1 MTAVL
6 PFQVMEVTAVAGELD
21 GIHGTPRDD
30 ETISMLDM
38 TEIRRNPYQPRTEFD
53 AERLRELADSISE
66 HGIIQPIIVRKSV
79 KGYDIVAGERR
90 FRASRLAEKETI
102 PAIVKNLSDRQM
114 MEFAIIENLQREN
127 LSPLEEAGSYR
138 ELMDELGLTQNAV
151 AERLGKSR
159 PYIAN
164 MLRLLNLP
172 PRVRQMISTGEL
184 SGAHGRTLLPL
195 KDPLQLEAAAKRA
208 VDEKMSVRALE
219 AYVKSLSGPSV
230 KKGKKAPAKPA
241 FINRYEKRLKERFGT
256 NVEISRQRKKG
267 TISLEFRN
275 EEEFRRI
282 IAILENS

>member
-1 MTAVL
+1 
-6 PFQVMEVTAVAGELD
+6 MEVTAVAGELD
-21 GIHGTPRDD
+21 GIHGTPGDD
-30 ETISMLDM
+30 ETVSMLDM
-38 TEIRRNPYQPRTEFD
+38 AEIRRNPYQPRTEFD
-53 AERLRELADSISE
+53 DEKLRELADSISE

-90 FRASRLAEKETI
+90 FRASRLAEKESI
-102 PAIVKNLSDRQM
+102 PAIVKELTDRQM

-127 LSPLEEAGSYR
+127 LNPLEEAGSYR

-164 MLRLLNLP
+164 MLRLLSLP
-172 PRVRQMISTGEL
+172 PRVRRMISAGEL
-184 SGAHGRTLLPL
+184 SGAHGRTLLSL
-195 KDPLQLEAAAKRA
+195 KDPLQLEAAAKKA

-230 KKGKKAPAKPA
+230 KRRRKAQEKPA
-241 FINRYEKRLKERFGT
+241 FINRHETKLKERFGT

-275 EEEFRRI
+275 EEEFKRI
-282 IAILENS
+282 ISILENS